1 MSETTKPFDEE
12 TPQAVTAV
20 APGSASRVELSGRGE
35 ELFREMWASVF
46 FSGKMTGQSLLVT
59 SAARYEGATT
69 IACGLALAGAGPAA
83 GAHVA
88 LVDFNLRNPA
98 VHETLGL
105 RGTPG
110 LAEALSN
117 GGDMSNVA
125 QRVNDS
131 LDVYVAGQ
139 VADRSLK
146 VLRSKAARSF
156 FDALARAYDFVVV
169 DIAAANIYPDAQ
181 VLGAIVQETLLVVNA
196 DVTPREAVGQAKK
209 RIEGGGGRVCG
220 MILNQRTYPIPS
232 FLYRRV

>member
-1 MSETTKPFDEE
+1 MSENTNPFEAETTQP
-12 TPQAVTAV
+12 ATAT
-20 APGSASRVELSGRGE
+20 APGYGNRVELSDRGE

-46 FSGKMTGQSLLVT
+46 FGGKMTGQSLLVT

-88 LVDFNLRNPA
+88 LVDFNMRNPA
-98 VHETLGL
+98 VHDMLGL
-105 RGTPG
+105 RGSPG

-117 GGDMSNVA
+117 GGDLSNVA

-156 FDALARAYDFVVV
+156 FDALGRAYDYVVV
-169 DIAAANIYPDAQ
+169 DIAAANVYPDAQ
-181 VLGAIVQETLLVVNA
+181 VLGSVVRETLLVANA
-196 DVTPREAVGQAKK
+196 DMTPREAVSQAKK

-220 MILNQRTYPIPS
+220 MVLNQRTYPIPS